1 MARGV
6 GHRTARDEPRMTE
19 KADLAG
25 LMGAARIKEEIVTA
39 LKTVYDPEIPVD
51 IYEMGLIYRIDV
63 ADDGRVEFDMTLTS
77 PACPVAQILPMQ
89 AKSAIETVPGVTHV
103 ELEIVWDPPWEMEK
117 MSEAARFELGI
128 LDVEPAPDSAT

>member
-1 MARGV
+1 MG
-6 GHRTARDEPRMTE
+6 E

-25 LMGAARIKEEIVTA
+25 LMGAAQIKDEIVTA

-63 ADDGRVEFDMTLTS
+63 ADDGSVEIDMTLTS

-89 AKSAIETVPGVTHV
+89 AKSVVETVPGVKEV
-103 ELEIVWDPPWEMEK
+103 ELEIVWDPPWEMER

-128 LDVEPAPDSAT
+128 LDVEPAPDSSV

>member
-1 MARGV
+1 MG
-6 GHRTARDEPRMTE
+6 E

-25 LMGAARIKEEIVTA
+25 LMGVAQIKEEIVVA

-63 ADDGRVEFDMTLTS
+63 EEDGRVEFDMTLTS

-103 ELEIVWDPPWEMEK
+103 ELEIVWDPPWDMEC

-128 LDVEPAPDSAT
+128 LDVEPAPKKGR

>member
-1 MARGV
+1 MS
-6 GHRTARDEPRMTE
+6 E
-19 KADLAG
+19 KADLAS
-25 LMGAARIKEEIVTA
+25 LMGAAQIKEEIVTA

-51 IYEMGLIYRIDV
+51 IYEMGLIYRLDV

-103 ELEIVWDPPWEMEK
+103 ELEIVWDPPWDMEH

-128 LDVEPAPDSAT
+128 LDLEPAPESNA

>member
-1 MARGV
+1 MG
-6 GHRTARDEPRMTE
+6 E
-19 KADLAG
+19 KASLAG
-25 LMGAARIKEEIVTA
+25 LMGTEKIKEDIVAA

-63 ADDGRVEFDMTLTS
+63 ADDGAVELDMTLTS

-89 AKSAIETVPGVTHV
+89 AKSAAETVPGVTGV
-103 ELEIVWDPPWEMEK
+103 EIEIVWDPPWEMER

-128 LDVEPAPDSAT
+128 LDVDPAPEEGR

>member
-1 MARGV
+1 MG
-6 GHRTARDEPRMTE
+6 E

-25 LMGAARIKEEIVTA
+25 LMGAAQIKEDIVAA

-63 ADDGRVEFDMTLTS
+63 EDDGRVDVDMTLTS
-77 PACPVAQILPMQ
+77 PACPVAQILPLQ

-103 ELEIVWDPPWEMEK
+103 ELEIVWDPPWEMER

-128 LDVEPAPDSAT
+128 LDVAPAPDEGA

>member
-1 MARGV
+1 MG
-6 GHRTARDEPRMTE
+6 E

-25 LMGAARIKEEIVTA
+25 LMGAAQIKDEIVTA

-63 ADDGRVEFDMTLTS
+63 ADDGSVEIDMTLTS

-89 AKSAIETVPGVTHV
+89 AKSVVETVPGVKEV
-103 ELEIVWDPPWEMEK
+103 ELEIEWDPPWELER
-117 MSEAARFELGI
+117 MSAAARFELGI
-128 LDVEPAPDSAT
+128 LDVEPAPDSSV